1 LRTRSGA
8 RAIAAWSLAVAAALH
23 TAAAADRSPV
33 IQEVVVTAQKRTQN
47 AQDVPISMAVFNA
60 RTLDLF
66 GVDDIHDLR
75 RITPNLYIATAPQV
89 TNTRVA
95 IRGIGTSG
103 NTAIEPSVAFFVDGV
118 YAPRVGSM
126 LAGLNDVEAVEI
138 LRGPQGTLFGRNASA
153 GAISMRT
160 VAARDELE
168 ASLSAE
174 TGSYGYWQGAGM
186 INAPITEDFALRL
199 SVLREHS
206 DGAAYEELS
215 DKAIGASDTLSVR
228 GSSRWDITPD
238 VIWVMHADYQTLK
251 GDGLGAVSVVAQTI
265 TPAAAA
271 SWRARLDPDGAGPMT
286 GDLPLLDDTYSRRV
300 RQESAGSLQDEQ
312 YGLTS
317 DLTWSLAQGWMV
329 RVITGYRD
337 WRDEQVQSSTAF
349 IPLALTSRVGS
360 FDSRSVSN
368 EVQLISPAA
377 LLGGRA
383 SLVAGIYYYDEK
395 FQIGED
401 LGLAP
406 GYCQV
411 FIRNTQ
417 PTRVAACQAGLQS
430 DAVNLQFDQTTTS
443 RAGYVQGTYRLAQ
456 RWDVT
461 AGLRYSHDEKRASFL
476 QQSFNVTAQRAD
488 ESTDLEL
495 AGGRATYHL
504 GTSFRPLADVMLFAT
519 WSTGYKSGGFDSG
532 GGNTALGQAR
542 IVQPE
547 TTQNYELGART
558 LLFDR
563 RLLLNATLYRMTV
576 EDLQFRTFDGFSFRV
591 RNNGTIRQQGVE
603 FDVVG
608 RPGRALTLSLSG
620 AYLDSEYLNF
630 TGAPGLPAL
639 GGVQDLTGERV
650 PFSPEFTA
658 AAAAQYEI
666 DLPWQGLSLQLHGDA
681 SYSSELSLSAAG
693 DNSPDAMEPEHSILG
708 ARLSLIGAHDR
719 WELALIAR
727 NLTDELACGTRFAQ
741 PNDAAFGLRNPLT
754 GGTVLRCTLSEP
766 RSFAVAAKARF

>member
-1 LRTRSGA
+1 VRTRSGA
-8 RAIAAWSLAVAAALH
+8 GAIAAWSLAFATAIAAP
-23 TAAAADRSPV
+23 DRSTVLEEV
-33 IQEVVVTAQKRTQN
+33 IVTAQKRTQN
-47 AQDVPISMAVFNA
+47 AQDVPISMAVFSA
-60 RTLDLF
+60 QTLDRSR
-66 GVDDIHDLR
+66 VDDIRDLR

-126 LAGLNDVEAVEI
+126 LAGLNDIEAVEV

-160 VAARDELE
+160 AVASEDLE
-168 ASLSAE
+168 SSLSAE
-174 TGSYGYWQGAGM
+174 TGSYGYWKGVGM

-206 DGAAYEELS
+206 DGAGYEELS
-215 DKAIGASDTLSVR
+215 DEALGSRDTLSARV
-228 GSSRWDITPD
+228 SSRWTMTPN
-238 VIWVMHADYQTLK
+238 VAWVMHADYQTLD
-251 GDGLGAVSVVAQTI
+251 GDGFQALSVVADTV
-265 TPAAAA
+265 TAAAA
-271 SWRARLDPDGAGPMT
+271 ANWRARLDPDGAGPLT
-286 GDLPLLDDTYSRRV
+286 GDLPLFDDTYSRRV
-300 RQESAGSLQDEQ
+300 RQHSIGSLQDEQ

-317 DLTWSLAQGWMV
+317 DLTWSLAQGWAV
-329 RVITGYRD
+329 RVISGYRD
-337 WRDEQVQSSTAF
+337 WQDEQSQSSTAF
-349 IPLALTSRVGS
+349 VPLALTSRLGT
-360 FDSRSVSN
+360 FDSRSFSN

-383 SLVAGIYYYDEK
+383 DLVAGLYYYNEK

-406 GYCQV
+406 AYCQV

-417 PTRVAACQAGLQS
+417 PTRVAACQAGRQS

-443 RAGYVQGTYRLAQ
+443 LAGYFQGTYRIAD

-461 AGLRYSHDEKRASFL
+461 AGLRYSQDEKRASFL
-476 QQSFNVTAQRAD
+476 QESFNVTAQRAD
-488 ESTDLEL
+488 ESTELEL
-495 AGGRATYHL
+495 AGGKATYRL

-532 GGNTALGQAR
+532 GGSTALGQGR

-547 TTQNYELGART
+547 TTENYELGART
-558 LLFDR
+558 LLLDR
-563 RLLLNATLYRMTV
+563 RLMLNGTLYRMTV

-603 FDVVG
+603 FDIVG
-608 RPGRALTLSLSG
+608 RPARALTLSLSG
-620 AYLDSEYLNF
+620 AYLDSEYLDF
-630 TGAPGLPAL
+630 TGAPGLPAF

-681 SYSSELSLSAAG
+681 SYSSEVSLSAAG
-693 DNSPDAMEPEHSILG
+693 DNSPDAMEPAHSIFG
-708 ARLSLIGAHDR
+708 ARIALIGAHDR
-719 WELALIAR
+719 WELALIGQ
-727 NLTDELACGTRFAQ
+727 NLTDELMCGTRFAQ
-741 PNDAAFGLRNPLT
+741 PNDAAFGLRNPVS

>member
-1 LRTRSGA
+1 MRRRSGA
-8 RAIAAWSLAVAAALH
+8 RASVASSLLFATAV
-23 TAAAADRSPV
+23 AAADRSPILEEV
-33 IQEVVVTAQKRTQN
+33 IVTAQKRAQN
-47 AQDVPISMAVFNA
+47 VQDVPISMAVFNA
-60 RTLDLF
+60 QTLDRA
-66 GVDDIHDLR
+66 GVDDIRDLR
-75 RITPNLYIATAPQV
+75 RITPNLYIATAPQI

-126 LAGLNDVEAVEI
+126 LAGFNDIEAVEV

-160 VAARDELE
+160 AIARQDLD

-174 TGSYGYWQGAGM
+174 TGSFGYWQGAGM

-199 SVLREHS
+199 AVLREHS
-206 DGAAYEELS
+206 DGTAYEELS
-215 DKAIGASDTLSVR
+215 DRALGASDTLSVR
-228 GSSRWDITPD
+228 ASSRWNITPD
-238 VIWVMHADYQTLK
+238 VTWVMRGDYQTLD
-251 GDGLGAVSVVAQTI
+251 GDGFQAVSVVTATV
-265 TPAAAA
+265 AAAA
-271 SWRARLDPDGAGPMT
+271 AANWRARLDPDGTGPNT

-300 RQESAGSLQDEQ
+300 RQESIGSVHDEQ
-312 YGLTS
+312 YGLAS

-337 WRDEQVQSSTAF
+337 WRDEQSQSNTVF
-349 IPLALTSRVGS
+349 TPLALISRLGT
-360 FDSRSVSN
+360 FDSRSFSN

-377 LLGGRA
+377 LLGGHA
-383 SLVAGIYYYDEK
+383 SLVAGLYYYDEK

-406 GYCQV
+406 AYCQV

-417 PTRVAACQAGLQS
+417 PTRVAACQAGQQS

-443 RAGYVQGTYRLAQ
+443 HAGYVQGTYRLAE

-461 AGLRYSHDEKRASFL
+461 AGMRYSHDEKRASFL
-476 QQSFNVTAQRAD
+476 QESFNVTAQRAD

-495 AGGRATYHL
+495 GGGRATYHL
-504 GTSFRPLADVMLFAT
+504 GTAFRPLADVMLFAT

-532 GGNTALGQAR
+532 GGNAALGQDR

-558 LLFDR
+558 VLFDR

-591 RNNGTIRQQGVE
+591 RNNGTIRQQGAE
-603 FDVVG
+603 FDLVG
-608 RPGRALTLSLSG
+608 RPGRPLTLSLSG
-620 AYLDSEYLNF
+620 AWLDSEYLDF
-630 TGAPGLPAL
+630 TGAPGLPAF

-650 PFSPEFTA
+650 PFSPQFTA
-658 AAAAQYEI
+658 AAATQYDI
-666 DLPWQGLSLQLHGDA
+666 DLPWQGLSLQLRGDA
-681 SYSSELSLSAAG
+681 SYSSELSLAAAG
-693 DNSPDAMEPEHSILG
+693 DNSPDAMEPAHSIFG
-708 ARLSLIGAHDR
+708 ARISLIGARDR
-719 WELALIAR
+719 WELALIGQ
-727 NLTDELACGTRFAQ
+727 NLTDELICGTRFAQ
-741 PNDAAFGLRNPLT
+741 PNDAAFGLRNPVT

>member
-8 RAIAAWSLAVAAALH
+8 RAIVASSLAFA
-23 TAAAADRSPV
+23 TAVAAADRSAV
-33 IQEVVVTAQKRTQN
+33 LEEVVVTAQKRAQN
-47 AQDVPISMAVFNA
+47 LQDVPISMAVFSA
-60 RTLDLF
+60 QTLDRS
-66 GVDDIHDLR
+66 GVDDIRDLR

-126 LAGLNDVEAVEI
+126 LAGLNDIEAVEV

-160 VAARDELE
+160 AVPRDDFES
-168 ASLSAE
+168 SLSAQ
-174 TGSYGYWQGAGM
+174 TGSYGYWQGVGM
-186 INAPITEDFALRL
+186 LNAPITDDFALRL

-206 DGAAYEELS
+206 DGTAYEELS
-215 DKAIGASDTLSVR
+215 DNALGASDTRSARV
-228 GSSRWDITPD
+228 SSRWNITPD
-238 VIWVMHADYQTLK
+238 VTWVMHADYQTLE
-251 GDGLGAVSVVAQTI
+251 GDGSGAVSVVAETV
-265 TPAAAA
+265 TPAATA
-271 SWRARLDPDGAGPMT
+271 SWRAHLDPDGAGPLT

-300 RQESAGSLQDEQ
+300 RQEAIGSLQDEQ

-317 DLTWSLAQGWMV
+317 DLTWSLARGWAV
-329 RVITGYRD
+329 RVISGYRD
-337 WRDEQVQSSTAF
+337 WQDEQLQSSTAF
-349 IPLALTSRVGS
+349 IPLALTSRLGS
-360 FDSRSVSN
+360 FDSRSFSN
-368 EVQLISPAA
+368 EAQLLSPAG

-383 SLVAGIYYYDEK
+383 SLVAGLYYYDEK

-406 GYCQV
+406 AYCQV

-417 PTRVAACQAGLQS
+417 PARVAACQAGRQD

-443 RAGYVQGTYRLAQ
+443 YAGYVQGTYRLVD

-461 AGLRYSHDEKRASFL
+461 AGLRYSYDEKRASFL
-476 QQSFNVTAQRAD
+476 QESFNVTAQRAD
-488 ESTDLEL
+488 ESTDLAL
-495 AGGRATYHL
+495 GGGRATYHL
-504 GTSFRPLADVMLFAT
+504 GTSFRPRADVMLFAT

-532 GGNTALGQAR
+532 GGNTALGQGR

-563 RLLLNATLYRMTV
+563 RLVLNATLYRMTV

-603 FDVVG
+603 FDIVG
-608 RPGRALTLSLSG
+608 RPGRPLTLSLSG
-620 AYLDSEYLNF
+620 AWLDSEYLDF
-630 TGAPGLPAL
+630 TGAPGLPAF

-658 AAAAQYEI
+658 AAAAQYDI
-666 DLPWQGLSLQLHGDA
+666 DLPWHGLSLQLRGDA
-681 SYSSELSLSAAG
+681 SYSSETSLAAAG
-693 DNSPDAMEPEHSILG
+693 DNSPDALEPEHSIFG
-708 ARLSLIGAHDR
+708 ARIALIGAHAR
-719 WELALIAR
+719 WELALIGQ
-727 NLTDELACGTRFAQ
+727 NLTDEIMCGTRFAQ
-741 PNDAAFGLRNPLT
+741 PNDAAFGLRNPVT